1 MVYFQ
6 STWKVFTVAYKV
18 PRFEMIRL
26 YLNIEDSLRFFGF
39 YFFFF
44 FFFFLFGT
52 LHTQNS

>member
-39 YFFFF
+39 YFFFLFCF
-44 FFFFLFGT
+44 FVWNIT
-52 LHTQNS
+52 HTK

>member
-39 YFFFF
+39 YFCFFF
-44 FFFFLFGT
+44 VFLFGT